1 MSETYY
7 HYILNSWTLLAV
19 LVFFLLFFVKAP
31 FGRHTSTNWGP
42 MINARLAWVI
52 MELASPL
59 FFAYFFLSGSSVPNF
74 MTYLFFGL
82 WMVHY
87 FNRSIIYPLRQRDH
101 QKKMPI
107 LIMFFAILFNFMN
120 GFLNGYFLCNYAE
133 IYQTDWHLQAN
144 SWIGMVVFISGMII
158 NIQSDNLLLNLRKP
172 GEKGY
177 KIPQGG
183 LFSLVS
189 CPNLLGE
196 IMEWVGFALLT
207 WSMPAFSFAL
217 WTFANLGPR
226 AVAHHRWYLQ
236 KFEQYPKNRK
246 ALIPFVY

>member
-7 HYILNSWTLLAV
+7 NYILNSWTLLAI

-31 FGRHTSTNWGP
+31 FGRHNSTKWGP

-59 FFAYFFLSGSSVPNF
+59 FFAYFFLANNKQSNW
-74 MTYLFFGL
+74 MTLLFFSL

-87 FNRSIIYPLRQRDH
+87 FNRSVIYPLRQRDH
-101 QKKMPI
+101 QKKMPV
-107 LIMFFAILFNFMN
+107 LIMLFALFFNFMN
-120 GFLNGYFLCNYAE
+120 GFLNGYFLGNNAE
-133 IYQTDWHLQAN
+133 LYSNNWHLQIN
-144 SWIGMVVFISGMII
+144 FWVGLMVFFAGMII
-158 NIQSDNLLLNLRKP
+158 NIQSDNILLNLRKP
-172 GEKGY
+172 GESGY

-183 LFSLVS
+183 LFPYIS
-189 CPNLLGE
+189 CPNLFGE
-196 IMEWVGFALLT
+196 ILEWLGFAILT
-207 WSMPAFSFAL
+207 LSMPAFSFAL

-236 KFEQYPKNRK
+236 KFEHYPKKRK
-246 ALIPFVY
+246 ALIPFIY